1 MSLPPVRPERRYNAM
16 LVGVLAVLAL
26 FGARLVYIQG
36 LEGPRL
42 AEEARNA
49 RLSTVALQAV
59 RGEIVD
65 SAGVVLAT
73 SVISYDITVNQ
84 RQIPAF
90 EDEPEKGEEG
100 EPSYGAAAAA
110 RLLAPILG
118 MRVNELGARLVGDKG
133 YVRLVRDATPETW
146 QKVRALEINGIGAE
160 RKSERVYPNGNTAG
174 NILGFVDWEGTGQAG
189 LELTLQDRLAG
200 RAGTESVEIG
210 AAGQVIPTGARSR
223 TDAVP
228 GQTVHLTIDRDIQ
241 WTAQH
246 VVDGAVDRYGAQWG
260 AVLVQ
265 EVGTGRILALADSDA
280 VDPNEPAA
288 SPEDSRGSRAVQNVY
303 EPGSTG
309 KIATVASAVE
319 EGLVTPTTAF
329 TVPYHYTTENG
340 QTFKDHT
347 EHPTQPMTTAGILA
361 DSSNTGT
368 IQIGQLMSDA
378 TRYDYLRKFG
388 LGEQTHLGL
397 PGESAGIVH
406 RPEDWDGRMRYTVM
420 FGQGL
425 AVNLVQNTGVLATLA
440 NGGVHVAPRLVDGY
454 TAPGGRYEALD
465 APAQRQVV
473 SAETAAEMIRMMESV
488 IEDGTGKKAAISGY
502 RVAGK
507 TGTAQVADGGGGI
520 SATVASFVGVV
531 PAEAPR
537 IAVGVVIYK
546 PTSGFFGGTIAA
558 PVFHDVGSFAL
569 ERLGVAPSTTPPEPY
584 PLAPPGATAAD

>member
-1 MSLPPVRPERRYNAM
+1 MSLPPVGPERRYNAM
-16 LVGVLAVLAL
+16 LAGVLAVLAL
-26 FGARLVYIQG
+26 FGARLVYLQG
-36 LEGPRL
+36 LEGSKL
-42 AEEARNA
+42 AAEAREA
-49 RLSTVALQAV
+49 RIATTPLQAV

-73 SVISYDITVNQ
+73 SVTSYDIIVDQ
-84 RQIPAF
+84 RQVPKF
-90 EDEPEKGEEG
+90 VHRTGDGDDETA
-100 EPSYGAAAAA
+100 SYGAAAAA
-110 RLLAPILG
+110 RLLAPLLG
-118 MRVNELGARLVGDKG
+118 MRVNELGARLVGERG

-146 QKVRALEINGIGAE
+146 QKVRALDIDGITAE

-189 LELTLQDRLAG
+189 LELTLEDRLAG
-200 RAGTESVEIG
+200 RPGTESVEIG

-246 VVDGAVDRYGAQWG
+246 VVDATVDRYGAQWG
-260 AVLVQ
+260 AVLVE

-280 VDPNEPAA
+280 VDPNDPAA
-288 SPEDSRGSRAVQNVY
+288 SPEDGRGSRAVQNVY

-319 EGLVTPTTAF
+319 EGLVTPTSPF

-347 EHPTQPMTTAGILA
+347 EHPTLQMTTAGILA
-361 DSSNTGT
+361 ESSNTGT
-368 IQIGQLMSDA
+368 IQIGQLMSDQ
-378 TRYDYLRKFG
+378 TRYDYLRRFG

-420 FGQGL
+420 FGQGI

-440 NGGVHVAPRLVDGY
+440 NGGVHVEPRLVDGY
-454 TAPGGRYEALD
+454 TEPDGSYAAVEPPG
-465 APAQRQVV
+465 QRQVV

-488 IEDGTGKKAAISGY
+488 VEDGTGTKAAISGY

-507 TGTAQVADGGGGI
+507 TGTAQVADGGGGL

-537 IAVGVVIYK
+537 LAVGVVIYK
-546 PTSGFFGGTIAA
+546 PSSGFFGGTIAA
-558 PVFHDVGSFAL
+558 PVFHDVASFAL
-569 ERLGVAPSTTPPEPY
+569 ERLGVAPSTAPPDPF
-584 PLAPPGATAAD
+584 PLAPPGAPAAD

>member
-329 TVPYHYTTENG
+329 TVPYHSTTENG